1 PVLRGIF
8 GRAGGD
14 GAPPS
19 AGGDQDREQGQSPR
33 RGGSETHGPSDT
45 TRPRAIHTVLGA
57 PPVPFADPMWYA
69 RDRGAA
75 AEEHGAVRH
84 PGHRQ
89 PGGARARRG
98 ASGPGDVGR
107 GGELAA
113 AAGQGAL
120 RAEDPGV
127 ARGSGPSGE
136 GGGRAAV

>member
-1 PVLRGIF
+1 AHGEAEAEGARGRLGRAEAPARVAREGGLGARGRRRVVFLFLFFESVFGQSPVLRGIF

-57 PPVPFADPMWYA
+57 PPVPFADPIWYA

-84 PGHRQ
+84 PGHR
-89 PGGARARRG
+89 
-98 ASGPGDVGR
+98 
-107 GGELAA
+107 
-113 AAGQGAL
+113 
-120 RAEDPGV
+120 
-127 ARGSGPSGE
+127 
-136 GGGRAAV
+136 